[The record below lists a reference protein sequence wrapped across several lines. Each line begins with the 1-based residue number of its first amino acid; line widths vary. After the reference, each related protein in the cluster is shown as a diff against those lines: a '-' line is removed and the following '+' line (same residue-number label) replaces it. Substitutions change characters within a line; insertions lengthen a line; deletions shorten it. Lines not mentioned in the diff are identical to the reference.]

1 MTLGDPAGIGPEV
14 VAGSWVRDDFP
25 SDCRP
30 FVIGHPAIVRRAVE
44 LLRLDLKVIEI
55 QVPSEA
61 RPRGEGISCLACGS
75 DDAAQVAPSTV
86 DSRGGQAAYDAT
98 VMAARLAL
106 TGQIDAMVTAPL
118 NKAALHA
125 AGHNYPGH
133 TELLADLSGVNRVAM
148 MLYLSQSP
156 IVRGRIGL
164 GVAHVTLHMAMREVF
179 EHLSAERIIA
189 GVQLAHAV
197 SQRFLRAQQIDDQP
211 AIGVCALNPHAGE
224 QGLFGREELE
234 IIAPAIERARAG
246 SMNVHGPLPADTL
259 FARAKSG
266 EFDAVVAMYH
276 DQGHIALKLLDMH
289 RAVNITLGLPI
300 IRTSVAHGT
309 AFDLAWQ
316 GRAETGGM
324 IEALRVAAMLAGQ
337 RAVDSDLSS
346 SDPAGAARQQPSA
359 WWDLGRSAL

>member
-1 MTLGDPAGIGPEV
+1 MRE
-14 VAGSWVRDDFP
+14 DFP
-25 SDCRP
+25 ADCQP
-30 FVIGHPAIVRRAVE
+30 FVIGHPAILRRAVE

-55 QVPSEA
+55 TDPAAA
-61 RPRGEGISCLACGS
+61 RPRSEGISCLACGS
-75 DDAAQVAPSTV
+75 DDAARVAPATV
-86 DSRGGQAAYDAT
+86 DPRGGQAAFDAT
-98 VMAARLAL
+98 VLAARLAL
-106 TGQIDAMVTAPL
+106 AGRIDAMVTAPL

-125 AGHNYPGH
+125 AGHPFPGH
-133 TELLADLSGVNRVAM
+133 TELLASLCGIDRVAM

-179 EHLSAERIIA
+179 EHLNAERIIA
-189 GVQLAHAV
+189 GVQLAHDV
-197 SQRFLRAQQIDDQP
+197 SQRFLRARQLDDQP
-211 AIGVCALNPHAGE
+211 VIGVCALNPHAGE
-224 QGLFGREELE
+224 QGLFGREEIE
-234 IIAPAIERARAG
+234 IIAPAVDRARAG
-246 SMNVHGPLPADTL
+246 GMDVHGPLPVDTL
-259 FARAKSG
+259 FGRAKSG

-324 IEALRVAAMLAGQ
+324 IEALRVASMLAGQ
-337 RAVDSDLSS
+337 RTADPHSSNTDS
-346 SDPAGAARQQPSA
+346 AGAARQQPPA
-359 WWDLGRSAL
+359 W